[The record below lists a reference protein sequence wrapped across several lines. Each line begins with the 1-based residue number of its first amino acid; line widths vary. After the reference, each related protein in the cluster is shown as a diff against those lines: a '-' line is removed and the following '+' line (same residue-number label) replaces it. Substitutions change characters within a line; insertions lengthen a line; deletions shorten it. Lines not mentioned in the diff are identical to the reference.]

1 MIIGLIPSRLNSK
14 RLKQKPLIE
23 IDGLPIIVHTFKR
36 AMMSKKLDDI
46 YVCTDSY
53 KIADVVKKHGGKFIM
68 TSKSHVN
75 GTERIYEGLKKIKK
89 KTKLVLDIQ
98 GDEPTIS
105 PKDIDKIISYHLNN
119 MNYDLIIPHI
129 KIKYSKNFNQVKII
143 SNEKGRILYLTRESA
158 PHNFKGKNMTL
169 KKHLSVISFKPL
181 ALKQYNRS
189 KQTEL
194 EKLEGIEL
202 LRSLENHQK
211 IGTFELK
218 SEACA
223 VDVKKDIKQVKK
235 FLKIDKI
242 RKLY

>member
-14 RLKQKPLIE
+14 RLKQKPLIK
-23 IDGLPIIVHTFKR
+23 IDGLPIVVHTFKR
-36 AMMSKKLDDI
+36 AMMSKKLNDV

-53 KIADVVKKHGGKFIM
+53 KIADVVKKYGGKFIM
-68 TSKSHVN
+68 TSKLHKN
-75 GTERIYEGLKKIKK
+75 GTERIYEGLKKLKK

-105 PKDIDKIISYHLNN
+105 PKDIDKIISYHLKN
-119 MNYDLIIPHI
+119 MQYDLIIPHI
-129 KIKYSKNFNQVKII
+129 QTKYSKNFNQVKII
-143 SNEKGRILYLTRESA
+143 SNKKGRILYLTRANA
-158 PHNFKGKNMTL
+158 PHNFKGKNKTL
-169 KKHLSVISFKPL
+169 KKHLSVISFKPQ
-181 ALKQYNRS
+181 ALKQYYKTRQS
-189 KQTEL
+189 KL

-202 LRSLENHQK
+202 LRSLENFQK

-223 VDVKKDIKQVKK
+223 VDVKKDVNQVKN

-242 RKLY
+242 RKFY